1 MGLDFVS
8 MVMEIQSEFG
18 IEFDCDAKRSQTV
31 GGLFDCIRDR
41 MANAAD
47 GSTGQYAGPLWERYL
62 DVVERELAIDR
73 TRLVPN
79 ASFVGDL
86 GVS

>member
-41 MANAAD
+41 MANAAVESN
-47 GSTGQYAGPLWERYL
+47 GPYAGRYGNG
-62 DVVERELAIDR
+62 IS
-73 TRLVPN
+73 T
-79 ASFVGDL
+79 SSS
-86 GVS
+86 VSSPSSGRG